1 MLLSV
6 LAILLFFT
14 LTPQVRLCRLKCPG
28 DRRGGG
34 RGRREGREGQCTGRQ
49 EGKQLAAT
57 HSSTR
62 KEHSSTAVERS
73 NWQET
78 PSPPLL
84 LLHSLLLLL
93 HSAACTAQIVSHHCT
108 VKQGSTT
115 MDCAMVDFGVF
126 SKYIQPP
133 FVLA

>member
-1 MLLSV
+1 MLSV
-6 LAILLFFT
+6 LAILLLFT

-28 DRRGGG
+28 DRRGKRGGGG
-34 RGRREGREGQCTGRQ
+34 RGGQCTGRQ

-93 HSAACTAQIVSHHCT
+93 HSAACTVAQIVSHHCT

-126 SKYIQPP
+126 SKYLQLP

>member
-1 MLLSV
+1 MLSV
-6 LAILLFFT
+6 LAILLLFT

-28 DRRGGG
+28 DRRGEGG
-34 RGRREGREGQCTGRQ
+34 GQCTGRL

-108 VKQGSTT
+108 VKQGSTA
-115 MDCAMVDFGVF
+115 MDCAMVYFGVF
-126 SKYIQPP
+126 SKYLQLP

>member
-6 LAILLFFT
+6 LAILLLFT

-28 DRRGGG
+28 DRRGG
-34 RGRREGREGQCTGRQ
+34 RGGGQCTGRQ

-126 SKYIQPP
+126 SKYIQLP